1 MHTIAEMFGLTG
13 KVAVVTGGSMGIGR
27 AIALRLAEAGAHVA
41 LVDIDADAAERT
53 RCEIQD
59 AGGVAMCVF
68 ADASVAADAEKA
80 IRAVVAELGDVHIL
94 VNNAGV
100 YPISAALDLTEEVW
114 DRTLDTNLKGAMFF
128 SQAAARNMIEA
139 GHGGKIINMASI
151 EALHPG
157 NGLAHYGASKA
168 GVVMLT
174 KALGKEFAP
183 YGIQVERHRSRH
195 HRGHPRSDRQQS
207 AGQDGSMRGRA
218 ALEGLRGAHTRASH
232 GRGGRY
238 REGRARSRRQCLGLH
253 GGECCARD
261 GRRRSSPDLSG
272 RGANDLQGV
281 CGHG

>member
-183 YGIQVERHRSRH
+183 YGIQVNAIAPGIIAGTPGAIANSPLAKMDPCEAEQHLKDFAARIPARRTGEADDIAKVALVLAGSA
-195 HRGHPRSDRQQS
+195 SDYMVGS
-207 AGQDGSMRGRA
+207 VVTVDG
-218 ALEGLRGAHTRASH
+218 
-232 GRGGRY
+232 
-238 REGRARSRRQCLGLH
+238 
-253 GGECCARD
+253 
-261 GRRRSSPDLSG
+261 
-272 RGANDLQGV
+272 GV
-281 CGHG
+281 LLI